1 MLKISLT
8 AITCIIFIISI
19 FFLLRSRRK
28 YAITGFK
35 TLLTPICFYMIGI
48 LGAIG
53 LWTHSFGLFL
63 WILIVSFLLLA
74 AYFTKYLP
82 KIHHQN

>member
-8 AITCIIFIISI
+8 AISCIIFIISI

-35 TLLTPICFYMIGI
+35 TLLTPICFYIIGI
-48 LGAIG
+48 LGVIG
-53 LWTHSFGLFL
+53 LWTNSFGLFL
-63 WILIVSFLLLA
+63 WMVMVSLLLLA
-74 AYFTKYLP
+74 AYFTKYFP
-82 KIHHQN
+82 EISHQD